1 MGAHISCCPYQ
12 QPLIASSALA
22 SEVGLSGRRHT
33 CTAAATGRMPE
44 LMTPSVLLHNNTN
57 CMKVVQEMLVGIARL
72 QHEGG
77 KEAPRK
83 TRRRQQSGGGKGRRR
98 HEGAATD
105 RACCLYPCCNLQ
117 LHVR

>member
-1 MGAHISCCPYQ
+1 MGALISCCSDR
-12 QPLIASSALA
+12 QPLTGSSALA
-22 SEVGLSGRRHT
+22 SEAGLETRRRRHT
-33 CTAAATGRMPE
+33 CTAAAAGRMPE
-44 LMTPSVLLHNNTN
+44 LMTPSVSLHNNTN
-57 CMKVVQEMLVGIARL
+57 CMKVVQEMLAGIARL

-105 RACCLYPCCNLQ
+105 RACCLYP
-117 LHVR
+117 